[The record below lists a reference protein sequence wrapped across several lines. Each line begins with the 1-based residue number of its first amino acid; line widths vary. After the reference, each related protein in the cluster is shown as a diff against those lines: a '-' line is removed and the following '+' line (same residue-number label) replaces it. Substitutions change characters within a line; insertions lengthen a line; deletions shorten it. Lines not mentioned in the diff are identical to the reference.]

1 MSDTLILD
9 AVKAFLKPII
19 AEAMQEASST
29 ADIESIIAPA
39 AGPAKPGEPQPED
52 TAATEASASKE
63 PAATELSEEEK
74 AEAKRREELAKYYT
88 VDEIKAILHIGTT
101 SVYNLFKRKKLTK
114 LKVLGKTVVAR
125 GELDNAVESQD
136 IYRYSHKK

>member
-19 AEAMQEASST
+19 AEAIHEAGNIADTNTT
-29 ADIESIIAPA
+29 AAPVAQLAPA
-39 AGPAKPGEPQPED
+39 AIPQPEE
-52 TAATEASASKE
+52 AAESDASEDQE
-63 PAATELSEEEK
+63 PVPAELTEEER
-74 AEAKRREELAKYYT
+74 AEAERKEAMAKYYD

-114 LKVLGKTVVAR
+114 LKVLGKTVVLR
-125 GELDNAVESQD
+125 EELDNAVETQEVA
-136 IYRYSHKK
+136 RYSHRK